1 MEENTD
7 EQLEEV
13 LAPEQEDGLIEEST
27 EESVKEET
35 QETSPTPEDEMQ
47 EVRFKTLRNNN
58 KQLEQQNDELNRRL
72 GALERAQRPVPQQQ
86 PEDKYTEE
94 VLAPDDLVEAKHLSK
109 YDQKF
114 TQMSKELAEYK
125 EQVHRNTVDSRIKAK
140 YPDFDDVVTE
150 ENMQVLCTAEPD
162 FAKTIATAQDL
173 YSQAATA
180 YKLIKKLGIIPSDSA
195 VKNAHR
201 MAKNSEKPIPTGSV
215 HSQATTD
222 SPLSSANS
230 FAEDMTKEEKQKIWI
245 ELQANAKQS
254 R

>member
-1 MEENTD
+1 MED

-13 LAPEQEDGLIEEST
+13 LAPEEEVQAVEEELT
-27 EESVKEET
+27 EEVVQEEVKA
-35 QETSPTPEDEMQ
+35 PTPEDEMQ

-58 KQLEQQNDELNRRL
+58 KQLEQQNEALNHRL
-72 GALERAQRPVPQQQ
+72 EALERAQRPVAQQQ

-94 VLAPDDLVEAKHLSK
+94 VLAPDDFVEGKHLSK

-125 EQVHRNTVDSRIKAK
+125 KQAHMNSVDSQIKAK
-140 YPDFDDVVTE
+140 YPDFDDVVTK
-150 ENMQVLCTAEPD
+150 ENMQVLYTAEPD

-180 YKLIKKLGIIPSDSA
+180 YKLIKKLGIIPSDA
-195 VKNAHR
+195 TLKNAHR

-215 HSQATTD
+215 HSQATAD

-230 FAEDMTKEEKQKIWI
+230 FAEDMSKEEKQKIWA
-245 ELQANAKQS
+245 ELQENAKKS
-254 R
+254 N